1 MRALRLAL
9 ALVSPALTG
18 GAMVAAQTVE
28 RTDVPDRGM
37 IRFTFDPRI
46 MTWNSE
52 FTDAGRLG
60 LGRGLTGDTVG
71 SAYIPSVARL
81 EQDVRLASGVAGF
94 VASLGQ
100 GRLSVREERRTYPIT
115 AELGLTDRLSVS
127 VMVPIVRVATRTAMK
142 LSPQG
147 SNLGLN
153 PRLTD
158 INAPARYQSLFT
170 QFDAALAQLDQNIA
184 SGMYGCPPSRQC
196 QAQDSLMVW
205 RAIRDA
211 LDRSVDSL
219 GATFQPFLPRDSSD
233 AGKGIL
239 RAVATIQQDLAT
251 LGVGGVFT
259 DTLLLPSDTVD
270 AQKLSSAIVSDPI
283 GFGYRGLPFR
293 HLDILHVD
301 APAVAEWQT
310 TAPEANRERPDRLR
324 VPWSAIPQ
332 QLAHQRGGYRG
343 GGEVPLRGGCAL
355 RRHRSGAG
363 APPDGRHG
371 FGRRFAAPVDRRSP
385 DGPRGAARPRT
396 DRGAGVAQRR
406 AARGAAAPRHAG
418 APRGAVVRAARAV
431 RGDHGAALGPR
442 RLPGSGRRA
451 ARAPRAAAGR
461 RVHGRLLD
469 EGAGPLHV
477 PQPAGLDRSRHTPR
491 NPHARERAR
500 RGHVPAVAAARVRVE
515 LRGQDGR
522 GRVLHRADR
531 HRRGGRAGRDAVSDR
546 LSDFAEAVLR
556 SSAAWRSAVSMS
568 ASPSM
573 RASSRVRASPV
584 TTWTSLVATPR
595 CAPFATTSW

>member
-1 MRALRLAL
+1 MRAFRLAL

-158 INAPARYQSLFT
+158 ANAPARYQSFFT
-170 QFDAALAQLDQNIA
+170 QFDVALAQLDQNIA
-184 SGMYGCPPSRQC
+184 NGMYGCPPSRQC

-211 LDRSVDSL
+211 LDRSVDGL
-219 GATFQPFLPRDSSD
+219 GATFQPFLPR
-233 AGKGIL
+233 
-239 RAVATIQQDLAT
+239 
-251 LGVGGVFT
+251 
-259 DTLLLPSDTVD
+259 DTVD

-293 HLDILHVD
+293 NSWRINVEDIE
-301 APAVAEWQT
+301 VA
-310 TAPEANRERPDRLR
+310 AK
-324 VPWSAIPQ
+324 
-332 QLAHQRGGYRG
+332 Y
-343 GGEVPLRGGCAL
+343 
-355 RRHRSGAG
+355 
-363 APPDGRHG
+363 
-371 FGRRFAAPVDRRSP
+371 RFAAGAHYAGTAVALVRLPTGTTDSADDLLRQWIGDHQTDLEGRLVQELTVGPVWLNVALRAGLQRPGTRVRRVAPWYALLVPSAATTALRWDPGDYLGVDVAPLVRLAPQLAAGFTAAYWTKARDHYTFQSP
-385 DGPRGAARPRT
+385 QDSIDLATRLGIPTPASVLDAGTSQRWLRLGFT
-396 DRGAGVAQRR
+396 LSYVGKTVEGGFSIEQTVTGAGV
-406 AARGAAAPRHAG
+406 
-418 APRGAVVRAARAV
+418 
-431 RGDHGAALGPR
+431 
-442 RLPGSGRRA
+442 
-451 ARAPRAAAGR
+451 
-461 RVHGRLLD
+461 
-469 EGAGPLHV
+469 
-477 PQPAGLDRSRHTPR
+477 
-491 NPHARERAR
+491 
-500 RGHVPAVAAARVRVE
+500 VPAATRYRIVFRT
-515 LRGQDGR
+515 
-522 GRVLHRADR
+522 
-531 HRRGGRAGRDAVSDR
+531 
-546 LSDFAEAVLR
+546 
-556 SSAAWRSAVSMS
+556 
-568 ASPSM
+568 
-573 RASSRVRASPV
+573 SRK
-584 TTWTSLVATPR
+584 L
-595 CAPFATTSW
+595 F